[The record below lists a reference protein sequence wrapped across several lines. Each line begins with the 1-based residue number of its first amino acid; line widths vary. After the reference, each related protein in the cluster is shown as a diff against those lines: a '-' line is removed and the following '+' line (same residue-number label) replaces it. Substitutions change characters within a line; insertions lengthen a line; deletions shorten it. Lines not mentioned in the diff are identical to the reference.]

1 MYPPANPDAG
11 DAKDKGAKAKA
22 IDKMANGNMFPDLG
36 LDTSSLRTT
45 YTYKLAEGTPSTKQL
60 SPAVI
65 AQRLR
70 LHSNQTEY
78 CSWNYQILAYCQSC
92 AVMRFTESSVRAA
105 IFASLEGTLNHELT
119 PYFGETLGVATIA
132 ETLRQL
138 DIRFQNLTQHD
149 ESFMTNFP
157 TSSL

>member
-1 MYPPANPDAG
+1 
-11 DAKDKGAKAKA
+11 
-22 IDKMANGNMFPDLG
+22 
-36 LDTSSLRTT
+36 
-45 YTYKLAEGTPSTKQL
+45 
-60 SPAVI
+60 
-65 AQRLR
+65 
-70 LHSNQTEY
+70 
-78 CSWNYQILAYCQSC
+78 
-92 AVMRFTESSVRAA
+92 MRFTESSVRAA